1 MVFKNGKTVLFPIN
15 KNIQMKTRSIYIII
29 LCCFFSIKIYA
40 QVKSKEGNILA
51 PTPPMGW
58 MTWNYFAD
66 NISEKDIMEM
76 ADAMVSTGM
85 LSAGYN
91 YVFIDDGW
99 QGGRDNRNNI
109 IADPRKFPSGIK
121 ALADYVH
128 SKGLKLGIYSDAA
141 LLTCAG
147 YTASLGFEE
156 QDAKVFAS
164 WGIDYLKYDYCG
176 APDDVEIARQRYKT
190 MAGALRK
197 SGRDIAFGICEWG
210 GRKPWLWAAQAGG
223 QLWRT
228 TNDVRDKWKRRSVE
242 EGGEGIL
249 DIVDLNVS
257 LDKYAG
263 PGHWNDMDM
272 LVVGLKGKKG
282 PSGDLGGTG
291 CTNTEYQSQMSL
303 WSIMA
308 SPLAA
313 TNDLRKMD
321 AETNRILLNREVIAI
336 NQDPLGKQ
344 AVLKIGNDTWTVL
357 LKQLENG
364 DYALAILNRSE
375 TSQSIAYDFSAFGLP
390 DSYQI
395 RDLWQHKVI
404 GKGKKWK
411 GTVTAHETKLFRLS
425 KIN

>member
-1 MVFKNGKTVLFPIN
+1 
-15 KNIQMKTRSIYIII
+15 
-29 LCCFFSIKIYA
+29 
-40 QVKSKEGNILA
+40 
-51 PTPPMGW
+51 MGW

-66 NISEKDIMEM
+66 QINEKDIMEM
-76 ADAMVSTGM
+76 ADAIVSTGM
-85 LSAGYN
+85 LEAGYN

-109 IADPRKFPSGIK
+109 IADPKKFPSGMK

-164 WGIDYLKYDYCG
+164 WGVDYLKYDYCN
-176 APDDVEIARQRYKT
+176 APDDVETAGVRYKT
-190 MAGALRK
+190 MGQALRN
-197 SGRDIAFGICEWG
+197 SGRDIVFGICEWG

-228 TNDVRDKWKRRSVE
+228 TNDVRDKWKRRNAE

-249 DIVDLNVS
+249 DILDLNAS
-257 LDKYAG
+257 LHQYAG

-272 LVVGLKGKKG
+272 LVVGLNGKKG

-303 WSIMA
+303 WSILA
-308 SPLAA
+308 APLAA
-313 TNDLRKMD
+313 TNDLRDMSED
-321 AETNRILLNREVIAI
+321 AKRILLNKEVIAV
-336 NQDPLGKQ
+336 NQDVLGQQ
-344 AVLKIGNDTWTVL
+344 AIRKMNNGNWTIL
-357 LKQLENG
+357 LKPLENG
-364 DYALAILNRSE
+364 DYALAILNRTN
-375 TSQSIAYDFSAFGLP
+375 TSQITVCDFASLGLNGK
-390 DSYQI
+390 YQI
-395 RDLWQHKVI
+395 RDLWQHKLV
-404 GKGKKWK
+404 GKDKKWK
-411 GTVTAHETKLFRLS
+411 GSINAHETKLFRLS
-425 KIN
+425 KAN

>member
-1 MVFKNGKTVLFPIN
+1 
-15 KNIQMKTRSIYIII
+15 MKRRSFYILI
-29 LCCFFSIKIYA
+29 LCCLFSIKIYA
-40 QVKSKEGNILA
+40 QVKSKKGAILA

-66 NISEKDIMEM
+66 KINEKDIREM

-109 IADPRKFPSGIK
+109 IADPQKFPSGIK

-156 QDAKVFAS
+156 QDANAFAN

-176 APDDVEIARQRYKT
+176 APNDVETAKQRYKT
-190 MAGALRK
+190 MADALRK

-249 DIVDLNVS
+249 NIMDLNAS
-257 LDKYAG
+257 LDQYAG
-263 PGHWNDMDM
+263 AGHWNDMDM
-272 LVVGLKGKKG
+272 LVVGLNGKKG

-303 WSIMA
+303 WSIMV

-313 TNDLRKMD
+313 TNDLRNMNT
-321 AETNRILLNREVIAI
+321 ETKRILLNKEVITI

-344 AVLKIGNDTWTVL
+344 AIRKVDNDTWTVL
-357 LKQLENG
+357 LKPLENG
-364 DYALAILNRSE
+364 DYALAILNRAE
-375 TSQSIAYDFSAFGLP
+375 TTKIAAYDFSEFGLNAH
-390 DSYQI
+390 YQI
-395 RDLWQHKVI
+395 RDLWQYKVI

-411 GTVTAHETKLFRLS
+411 GSVDAHETKLFRLS
-425 KIN
+425 KIK